1 MKSGDMNSNKLA
13 FVLSCLLALAYAS
26 PVNNHSSRE
35 SLNGTEDAPKKV
47 QYVNVGNKTVVT
59 EFSEQHLET
68 CPGPMEEFVS
78 PVRGS
83 PRCCRMCGPGTGML
97 RLCTDADDT
106 QCIGCEP
113 GVEFSP
119 TTSATL
125 KCQQCR
131 RCQDIHPLATTRI
144 VCTPTTDTECGC
156 MKGYYM
162 SVNNQ
167 TCKACT
173 VCKPNE
179 GVIRPCEWNADT
191 QCQACPAGFWS
202 ASVGDT
208 VKCIPCKTC
217 AENEV
222 MVRNCRENEDALC
235 CPKTNVNCTL
245 SPVFGFDYTRYE
257 QNGEA
262 SDTSS
267 KQNQM
272 LPIYCSIMGFII
284 VFLLLYVVYK
294 LWKQREAMTNAKL
307 CEVYT
312 SSGYST
318 VKLPVNSAQMDSVL
332 NGPCDGDGGG
342 AADHV
347 KSENISRL
355 TTKHLCGANRQQERD
370 PLIANFETGANELS
384 YLEIQLVTLQRDVL
398 GMICFQ
404 LSRSG
409 WREMATNMD
418 IPTTSLLGPSAN
430 DSEFATQ
437 LAQAAQEA
445 KHLILKEST
454 TQNSPDE
461 DTIKASARLLA
472 KLCQQPTANVRVL
485 LTELERIN
493 RGDIV
498 AFISDK
504 LTSSPAIPIS
514 PWSAT
519 KDPRV

>member
-1 MKSGDMNSNKLA
+1 MH
-13 FVLSCLLALAYAS
+13 LSTPATSPLPSALPKTGNETKTVS
-26 PVNNHSSRE
+26 LTTMTPVE
-35 SLNGTEDAPKKV
+35 TQPPADDIWMDGWPKKLTINGSSFYPPV
-47 QYVNVGNKTVVT
+47 QTA
-59 EFSEQHLET
+59 FH
-68 CPGPMEEFVS
+68 
-78 PVRGS
+78 
-83 PRCCRMCGPGTGML
+83 
-97 RLCTDADDT
+97 
-106 QCIGCEP
+106 IG
-113 GVEFSP
+113 
-119 TTSATL
+119 
-125 KCQQCR
+125 
-131 RCQDIHPLATTRI
+131 
-144 VCTPTTDTECGC
+144 
-156 MKGYYM
+156 
-162 SVNNQ
+162 
-167 TCKACT
+167 
-173 VCKPNE
+173 
-179 GVIRPCEWNADT
+179 
-191 QCQACPAGFWS
+191 
-202 ASVGDT
+202 
-208 VKCIPCKTC
+208 
-217 AENEV
+217 
-222 MVRNCRENEDALC
+222 
-235 CPKTNVNCTL
+235 
-245 SPVFGFDYTRYE
+245 DYTRYE